1 MHKQREHMALMVR
14 KAICKSILQDGV
26 YADSLCLQA
35 YVLMTGHNVQLFF
48 GSNNVEGFLTL
59 QRRTLRDP
67 DREKPEDGK
76 EDGAPE
82 GPDREEPPVT
92 LPV

>member
-1 MHKQREHMALMVR
+1 MALMVR

-48 GSNNVEGFLTL
+48 GSNNVDGFLTL
-59 QRRTLRDP
+59 QRRTIKEDGAPEGP

-82 GPDREEPPVT
+82 GPDREKPPVT